1 MSPGPAA
8 ATIPVATTPEPA
20 VEPTATHHP
29 DEDAL
34 ADLALGRVTDPARLT
49 DLERHLAGC
58 PDCRQRVSRV
68 AGPPT
73 ASGVSAPPLP
83 PEPDPD
89 LQIDPDLFADYRL
102 LRSLGRGGMGEVFLA
117 KNLRLDRHEAIKIIH
132 PGYVT
137 HPGAVERFQARGP
150 QRRPV
155 PGPAHRHRV
164 RLPAGRCHGRLRH
177 GARPRADPGGRGQG
191 QGPAAGATRVSLR
204 PAGGPGLQRAHE
216 KGMVHRDIKPGN
228 LILRKD
234 GARHLVKILDFGLS
248 KVTAEV
254 PADGELTGAGRAMGT
269 PAYAA
274 PEQALD
280 AAAADTR
287 SDIYSL
293 GGTLFFL
300 LTGRAPFA
308 GTSAIDLWRA
318 HVETPPPSVT
328 ELRPDV
334 PAELAAIIDRMLAKS
349 PAERYQ
355 TPAEAAAAL
364 VPFIKAPAKDTA
376 GPPPLPPP
384 VPRDETQST
393 IGRPILTT
401 ATERPAPR
409 ATAELPP
416 LPARRPPWGLIGAGA
431 AGVVVLATVVGLWAA
446 GVFKP
451 KAPDDRG
458 GPPDARP
465 AAGVA
470 SEPGAG
476 GPEPD
481 GFVPLFNG
489 VDTAGWV
496 HMNKW
501 GRWTVQDGTLY
512 GVGDGQGRWTT
523 LATVRDTFD
532 DFVLE
537 MRAVHSDHAI
547 AALYV
552 RFKAMAGGV
561 RGYRIALGGLE
572 GKGKKPVTA
581 GSMRREMP
589 YEKEAAGKYD
599 AKAPKGPLRRNE
611 LFTLRVTVTGNRV
624 VTEINGQ
631 GRRSSRTGRGNCRRA
646 RSPCG

>member
-1 MSPGPAA
+1 M
-8 ATIPVATTPEPA
+8 
-20 VEPTATHHP
+20 EPTATHHP

-117 KNLRLDRHEAIKIIH
+117 RNQRLDRHEAIKIIH

-137 HPGAVERFQARGP
+137 HPGAVERFQRE
-150 QRRPV
+150 
-155 PGPAHRHRV
+155 V
-164 RLPAGRCHGRLRH
+164 RNAAQYQDQHIVTVYGYL
-177 GARPRADPGGRGQG
+177 Q
-191 QGPAAGATRVSLR
+191 AGATVGFAMEHVPGQTL
-204 PAGGPGLQRAHE
+204 ADVVKAKGPLPVPLACHYARQVALGLQRAHE

-328 ELRPDV
+328 ELLPDV
-334 PAELAAIIDRMLAKS
+334 PAELAAIIGRMLAKS

-355 TPAEAAAAL
+355 MPAEVAAVL
-364 VPFIKAPAKDTA
+364 VPFIKAGEGGGGPAAIAAA
-376 GPPPLPPP
+376 GAAG
-384 VPRDETQST
+384 RDA
-393 IGRPILTT
+393 IDHRAADPDDGDR
-401 ATERPAPR
+401 RPAPR

-416 LPARRPPWGLIGAGA
+416 LPARRPPWGLIG
-431 AGVVVLATVVGLWAA
+431 
-446 GVFKP
+446 
-451 KAPDDRG
+451 
-458 GPPDARP
+458 
-465 AAGVA
+465 
-470 SEPGAG
+470 
-476 GPEPD
+476 
-481 GFVPLFNG
+481 
-489 VDTAGWV
+489 
-496 HMNKW
+496 
-501 GRWTVQDGTLY
+501 
-512 GVGDGQGRWTT
+512 GVGPRAWWCWRRRRRPVGGGR
-523 LATVRDTFD
+523 LQA
-532 DFVLE
+532 
-537 MRAVHSDHAI
+537 RA
-547 AALYV
+547 
-552 RFKAMAGGV
+552 
-561 RGYRIALGGLE
+561 
-572 GKGKKPVTA
+572 PT
-581 GSMRREMP
+581 
-589 YEKEAAGKYD
+589 
-599 AKAPKGPLRRNE
+599 
-611 LFTLRVTVTGNRV
+611 
-624 VTEINGQ
+624 
-631 GRRSSRTGRGNCRRA
+631 TGRGARPTPGPPRGGIRTGGRRA
-646 RSPCG
+646 GAGRVRAAVQRGGHGGVGAHEQVGPVDGPGRNALRGGGRAGPGGRRWRRRGTRLTTSSWRCGRRTRTTRSRRCTCGSRRWPAGCEGTGSRWAGWRGRGRNR